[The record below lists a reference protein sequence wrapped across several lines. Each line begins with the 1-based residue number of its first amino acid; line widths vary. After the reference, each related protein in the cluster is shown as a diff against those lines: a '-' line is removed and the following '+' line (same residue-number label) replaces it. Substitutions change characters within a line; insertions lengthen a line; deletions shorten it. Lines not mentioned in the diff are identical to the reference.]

1 MGMFDSVR
9 TAMMFRLFFTEF
21 VGIYFL
27 CGGTN
32 DPSAP
37 TVQHS
42 NNFVLT
48 TNILCVLFT
57 SGRSSVFTLR
67 LLGPFA
73 SK

>member
-9 TAMMFRLFFTEF
+9 TAVRFHLFSTEF

-32 DPSAP
+32 LHSLPAL
-37 TVQHS
+37 QHN

-48 TNILCVLFT
+48 TNTVCMLFA

-67 LLGPFA
+67 LLGPIA